1 MDNWWQKSVVYEIYV
16 RSFKDTNHDGIG
28 DINGICE
35 KLDYLQNLGVDVLW
49 ITPIYESPNDDNGY
63 DISDYYAIMESFG
76 TMADFENLLNQAHQ
90 RGIKIVMDLV
100 VNHTSDE
107 HRWFIESK
115 KSKDNKY
122 RDYYIWKDGKADGSE
137 PNNWTSCFLGSAW
150 QFDEATQ
157 QYYLHLFSK
166 KQPDLNWDNEEV
178 RQEIQKMIAWW
189 LDKGIDGFRMDVI
202 NLISKDQ
209 DNIYQDSL
217 IKGHS
222 VSANGPRVHEYIR
235 ELTENVFSKYDV
247 MTVGE
252 APAVTTREAIQY
264 ASNDG
269 KEMSMVFQFELMDV
283 DGGEKQKWSDEKY
296 KLSDVKAI
304 LRKWQK
310 DMHGH
315 AWNSLF
321 WNNHDQPRVVS
332 RFGDTS
338 TKDYWQKSAKML
350 GTAQYFLQGTPY
362 IYQGEELGMTNVD
375 FKSIDEL
382 RDIESINSYHQY
394 VEVEKQFTPDE
405 MIRFINKSSR
415 DHARTPMQWD
425 NSTNAGFSDVEPW
438 IKLNAN
444 YQWLNAASQID
455 DPDSI
460 FNYYKKMIEI
470 LKTNE
475 IVQFGDYQEY
485 YEDSEALYVYKR
497 EYQGKRILVLCNFTD
512 QEIDYDSTIV
522 GADAKVLL
530 GNYDDMISG
539 KLRSYEALVLAF

>member
-1 MDNWWQKSVVYEIYV
+1 
-16 RSFKDTNHDGIG
+16 
-28 DINGICE
+28 
-35 KLDYLQNLGVDVLW
+35 
-49 ITPIYESPNDDNGY
+49 
-63 DISDYYAIMESFG
+63 
-76 TMADFENLLNQAHQ
+76 
-90 RGIKIVMDLV
+90 
-100 VNHTSDE
+100 
-107 HRWFIESK
+107 
-115 KSKDNKY
+115 
-122 RDYYIWKDGKADGSE
+122 
-137 PNNWTSCFLGSAW
+137 
-150 QFDEATQ
+150 
-157 QYYLHLFSK
+157 
-166 KQPDLNWDNEEV
+166 
-178 RQEIQKMIAWW
+178 
-189 LDKGIDGFRMDVI
+189 
-202 NLISKDQ
+202 
-209 DNIYQDSL
+209 
-217 IKGHS
+217 
-222 VSANGPRVHEYIR
+222 
-235 ELTENVFSKYDV
+235 
-247 MTVGE
+247 
-252 APAVTTREAIQY
+252 
-264 ASNDG
+264 
-269 KEMSMVFQFELMDV
+269 MSMVFQFELMDV

-350 GTAQYFLQGTPY
+350 GTSQYFLQGTPY